1 MSIKDKYIVKQILNK
16 DAEEWFLHKHYAKR
30 KPSVSYCFGLFDLN
44 NNIQGVCAFGN
55 AIPPFMK
62 RSICGKDYE
71 HLVYELNRLVVNEG
85 LEKNTLSFFVSTSIK
100 MIPIDC
106 IILSY
111 SDKGMNHNGYIYQAC
126 NFLYTG
132 MSDKHIYWTV
142 KGKEHLHERAI
153 LDEFKGLP
161 NKVELLKQKHG
172 EENVY
177 KKERTRKNR
186 YIFFKCNKR
195 LKIELLKNLKQTI
208 QPYPKDENKR
218 YDCSYEIKYNQ
229 QPTLF

>member
-1 MSIKDKYIVKQILNK
+1 MSIKDKFIVKQITNK
-16 DAEEWFLHKHYAKR
+16 EAEEWFLYKHYAKR
-30 KPSVSYCFGLFDLN
+30 KPSVSYCYGLFDLN
-44 NNIQGVCAFGN
+44 KNIQGVCSFGN

-62 RSICGKDYE
+62 RSICGKKYE

-85 LEKNTLSFFVSTSIK
+85 LEKNALSFFVSSSINL
-100 MIPIDC
+100 IPIDC
-106 IILSY
+106 IVLSY
-111 SDKGMNHNGYIYQAC
+111 SDKAMHHNGYIYQAC

-153 LDEFKGLP
+153 LDEFKGRP
-161 NKVELLKQKHG
+161 NKVELLKQKYG
-172 EENVY
+172 IENVY

-195 LKIELLKNLKQTI
+195 LKKELLKNLKQI
-208 QPYPKDENKR
+208 PQLYPKEKNKR
-218 YDCSYEIKYNQ
+218 YDSSYVITVQ
-229 QPTLF
+229 TQLF

>member
-1 MSIKDKYIVKQILNK
+1 MSIKEKYNVKPIANK
-16 DAEEWFLHKHYAKR
+16 DAEEWFLFKHYAKR
-30 KPSVSYCFGLFDLN
+30 KPSVSYCFGLFDLHN
-44 NNIQGVCAFGN
+44 NLQGVCAFGN

-85 LEKNTLSFFVSTSIK
+85 LEKNTLSFFVSSAIK
-100 MIPIDC
+100 MIPMDC
-106 IILSY
+106 IVLSY
-111 SDKGMNHNGYIYQAC
+111 SDKAMKHNGYIYQAC
-126 NFLYTG
+126 NFLFTG
-132 MSDKHIYWTV
+132 MSDKHIYWSV

-172 EENVY
+172 EANVY

-195 LKIELLKNLKQTI
+195 LKKELLQNLKQKI
-208 QPYPKDENKR
+208 QPYPKEKNER
-218 YDCSYEIKYNQ
+218 YDCSYK
-229 QPTLF
+229 PTIQTQLF